1 MGYESSFRK
10 IGCRVSVENG
20 SDIKKGYAVI
30 YPLRYSHDIWGG
42 NETKSEGRTEINRY
56 LMFCGRELLVG
67 TGYGSV
73 ISDGKNRYMLVWK
86 DEYSC
91 RLGGYIKA
99 VLRKMTEEE

>member
-1 MGYESSFRK
+1 MAFESSFRK
-10 IGCRVSVENG
+10 IGYRVFVENG
-20 SDIKKGYAVI
+20 PDAREGYAVI
-30 YPLRYSHDIWGG
+30 YPLRYSHDLWGG

-56 LMFCGRELLVG
+56 LMFCGRELLDG
-67 TGYGSV
+67 AEYGSAV
-73 ISDGKNRYMLVWK
+73 SDGKNRYMLVWK